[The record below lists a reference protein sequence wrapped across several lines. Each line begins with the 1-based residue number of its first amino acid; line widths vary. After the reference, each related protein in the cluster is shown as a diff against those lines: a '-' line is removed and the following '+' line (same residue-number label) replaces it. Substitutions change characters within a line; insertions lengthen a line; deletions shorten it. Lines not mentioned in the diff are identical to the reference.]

1 MTTSNYH
8 RGKTVSTRKKSRF
21 GPGNIMILV
30 VIGIIAM
37 IIATGN
43 VDRIMEKLF
52 SAYAALIVLII
63 IFEYLLIKGSDRS
76 TIYQRELQAAG
87 TIRRDDLLAMRE
99 IEIQLVEL
107 KARIT
112 TSMERKHDP
121 EAIRGAMDNKS
132 MDNLDEALHLIR
144 KRI

>member
-1 MTTSNYH
+1 MSP
-8 RGKTVSTRKKSRF
+8 RKKSRF
-21 GPGNIMILV
+21 GPGNFMILV

-99 IEIQLVEL
+99 IEIRLVEL

-112 TSMERKHDP
+112 TNMEREHDP
-121 EAIRGAMDNKS
+121 EAICGAMKKS

>member
-1 MTTSNYH
+1 M
-8 RGKTVSTRKKSRF
+8 STRKKSRF
-21 GPGNIMILV
+21 GPGNFMILV

-121 EAIRGAMDNKS
+121 ETIRDVMDRS

>member
-1 MTTSNYH
+1 
-8 RGKTVSTRKKSRF
+8 
-21 GPGNIMILV
+21 MILV

>member
-112 TSMERKHDP
+112 TNMERKHDP
-121 EAIRGAMDNKS
+121 EAIRGAMDKS

>member
-1 MTTSNYH
+1 M
-8 RGKTVSTRKKSRF
+8 STRKKSRF
-21 GPGNIMILV
+21 GPGNFMILV

-112 TSMERKHDP
+112 TKARFTIKASFTKK
-121 EAIRGAMDNKS
+121 AS
-132 MDNLDEALHLIR
+132 
-144 KRI
+144 